1 MINYKSVRFRLT
13 FWYSAAFFLAM
24 AVIFVAFYL
33 ITKQVLLS
41 HTDASI
47 ISHSKSIVEAVGQ
60 GSMSMN
66 LSVEYSETPG
76 MLIIVSDPYGKIIS
90 NSQSLGP
97 YAVVLSDLLEKSANI
112 IKPTFTDRTV
122 GSIPLRL
129 GIFPVTKDQVATG
142 LVLIGH
148 PNDVVANSL
157 HTLTLTLLL
166 VYFGLLIPTICGGLL
181 LARGAMAPIIE
192 TSNKL
197 KKLSSRNLQERV
209 QSSGTGDEVE
219 ELTDTFN
226 NLLDR
231 LSQAFDRERQ
241 FIGDVAHEL
250 KTPISTLR
258 SEIEVSLSRDR
269 PKDEYKKVLA
279 GTLVDVDKLTNTL
292 KNVLDLAWSEAD
304 HPALYRE
311 SYDLSELIIELK
323 DLVIKMGE
331 RKNITISGTI
341 EKDIMGAGKRE
352 KIFRALLNILDN
364 AIKFSPV
371 GGKITLSLKSADQNA
386 VIKIRDTGS
395 GIAPV
400 DLPHIFERFYRG
412 SKTAKVLGSGLGLAI
427 ASSIIS
433 IHQGTINVESEPG
446 KGTTFTVTL
455 PMKAS

>member
-1 MINYKSVRFRLT
+1 M
-13 FWYSAAFFLAM
+13 
-24 AVIFVAFYL
+24 
-33 ITKQVLLS
+33 
-41 HTDASI
+41 
-47 ISHSKSIVEAVGQ
+47 
-60 GSMSMN
+60 
-66 LSVEYSETPG
+66 
-76 MLIIVSDPYGKIIS
+76 
-90 NSQSLGP
+90 
-97 YAVVLSDLLEKSANI
+97 
-112 IKPTFTDRTV
+112 
-122 GSIPLRL
+122 
-129 GIFPVTKDQVATG
+129 
-142 LVLIGH
+142 
-148 PNDVVANSL
+148 
-157 HTLTLTLLL
+157 
-166 VYFGLLIPTICGGLL
+166 
-181 LARGAMAPIIE
+181 
-192 TSNKL
+192 
-197 KKLSSRNLQERV
+197 
-209 QSSGTGDEVE
+209 
-219 ELTDTFN
+219 
-226 NLLDR
+226 
-231 LSQAFDRERQ
+231 
-241 FIGDVAHEL
+241 
-250 KTPISTLR
+250 
-258 SEIEVSLSRDR
+258 
-269 PKDEYKKVLA
+269 LA

>member
-181 LARGAMAPIIE
+181 LAPGAMAP
-192 TSNKL
+192 
-197 KKLSSRNLQERV
+197 
-209 QSSGTGDEVE
+209 
-219 ELTDTFN
+219 
-226 NLLDR
+226 
-231 LSQAFDRERQ
+231 
-241 FIGDVAHEL
+241 
-250 KTPISTLR
+250 
-258 SEIEVSLSRDR
+258 
-269 PKDEYKKVLA
+269 
-279 GTLVDVDKLTNTL
+279 
-292 KNVLDLAWSEAD
+292 
-304 HPALYRE
+304 
-311 SYDLSELIIELK
+311 
-323 DLVIKMGE
+323 
-331 RKNITISGTI
+331 TIAT
-341 EKDIMGAGKRE
+341 
-352 KIFRALLNILDN
+352 
-364 AIKFSPV
+364 
-371 GGKITLSLKSADQNA
+371 
-386 VIKIRDTGS
+386 
-395 GIAPV
+395 
-400 DLPHIFERFYRG
+400 
-412 SKTAKVLGSGLGLAI
+412 
-427 ASSIIS
+427 
-433 IHQGTINVESEPG
+433 
-446 KGTTFTVTL
+446 
-455 PMKAS
+455 